1 MTTMTLSAKRQVV
14 LPAELCRQV
23 ALAPGAQV
31 RVELSSDGCSIMIQ
45 PATNTLKKPMSV
57 LLGRVKHHGK
67 PITIEEMRG
76 LAIAQTMAKADN
88 L

>member
-31 RVELSSDGCSIMIQ
+31 RVELSPDGCGIMIR
-45 PATNTLKKPMSV
+45 PAANTVKKPASV
-57 LLGRVKHHGK
+57 LLGRVKHSGK
-67 PITIEEMRG
+67 PVAIEEMQG
-76 LAIAQTMAKADN
+76 LAIAQTMAKAGD

>member
-31 RVELSSDGCSIMIQ
+31 RVELSPDGCGIMIQ
-45 PATNTLKKPMSV
+45 PAAKTLKKPASV

-67 PITIEEMRG
+67 PGRPFKMPSVIELDDLLE
-76 LAIAQTMAKADN
+76 
-88 L
+88 

>member
-1 MTTMTLSAKRQVV
+1 MTTITLSAKRQVV

-31 RVELSSDGCSIMIQ
+31 RVELSPDGCGITIQ
-45 PATNTLKKPMSV
+45 PAATTLKKPASV
-57 LLGRVKHHGK
+57 LLGRLKHRGK
-67 PITIEEMRG
+67 PVSIEEMQG
-76 LAIAQTMAKADN
+76 LAVAQAKAKAGD